1 MLQFFKYVLATMVG
15 IILLQLVALLIFF
28 GVVAAFSSDEKVTVA
43 DNSVLKLD
51 LDKPIVDQAPEDN
64 PFADLGGPF
73 FQATEGVGLLQLKR
87 VLVNAKADPHIK
99 GIYLQAGV
107 PQTGWATLEEVRNA
121 LLDFRKSGKFV
132 YTYGEL
138 MSEKGY
144 YLSSAADRIYLN
156 PAGGVEFNGISAEY
170 QFFKGTLDKLEIKPL
185 IFRVGQYKSAVEP
198 FFRTDMSE
206 ENKAQTRSFLGSI
219 HNHVLGNIAKSRGL
233 TVPYLMGLKDSLK
246 ITSPQSALKYKLVTH
261 LNYYD
266 EFEGDLRKALKINDA
281 DQKVEF
287 IGLDKYDKAEDVVKE
302 EGDRK
307 NRIAVVL
314 TSGEIISGKGG
325 DGQIGSEKVVS
336 ELRRLRKD
344 KAVKAVVLRIDSPG
358 GSALASDVIWREVM
372 KTRESKPVIASMGD
386 YAASGGY
393 YMAMGCNKIVA
404 EPTTVTGSIGIFGVL
419 FNFDNLLKNKLGITS
434 DRVGTNAHAD
444 WPSVTREMTEFEKN
458 VIQQQVN
465 RGYEMFTSK
474 AAQGRKMPV
483 EKLKTLAGGR
493 VWSGAEAKQNGLVD
507 QLGGLDDAIK
517 LAAREAKLKEGGYR
531 VRYPARKTFWQQF
544 MDKTEEETEARAL
557 KTRFG
562 EFAPF
567 VKQFQQIKSLEGLQ
581 ARMPFLT
588 VE

>member
-1 MLQFFKYVLATMVG
+1 MLQFFKYVLATIVG
-15 IILLQLVALLIFF
+15 IILLQLLALLLFF
-28 GVVAAFSSDEKVTVA
+28 GVAAALSSDEKVTVA

-51 LDKPIVDQAPEDN
+51 LDKPIVDQAPDDN
-64 PFADLGGPF
+64 PFADFGGPF
-73 FQATEGVGLLQLKR
+73 FQATEGVGLIQLKR
-87 VLVNAKADPHIK
+87 VLANAKADPHIK
-99 GIYLQAGV
+99 GIYLQAGL
-107 PQTGWATLEEVRNA
+107 PQSGWATLEEVRNA
-121 LLDFRKSGKFV
+121 LLDFRKAGKFV
-132 YTYGEL
+132 YTYGEI

-206 ENKAQTRSFLGSI
+206 ENKAQTRSFLSSI

-246 ITSPQSALKYKLVTH
+246 VTSPQSALKHKLVTH

-266 EFEGDLRKALKINDA
+266 EFESDLRKTLKINDA
-281 DQKVEF
+281 DQKISF
-287 IGLDKYDKAEDVVKE
+287 ITLDKYAKAEEYVKE

-307 NRIAVVL
+307 NRVAVVL
-314 TSGEIISGKGG
+314 TSGDIVSGKGG
-325 DGQIGSEKVVS
+325 DGQIGSDKVAA

-344 KAVKAVVLRIDSPG
+344 KTVKAVVLRIDSPG

-372 KTRESKPVIASMGD
+372 KTRESKPVVASMGD

-393 YMAMGCNKIVA
+393 YMAMGCTKIVA
-404 EPTTVTGSIGIFGVL
+404 EPTTITGSIGIFGVL
-419 FNFDNLLKNKLGITS
+419 FNFQNLLQNKLGITS

-465 RGYEMFTSK
+465 RGYEMFTTK

-483 EKLKTLAGGR
+483 EKLKALAGGR

-517 LAAREAKLKEGGYR
+517 LAAREAKLTEGGYR
-531 VRYPARKTFWQQF
+531 VRYPARKSFWQQF

-557 KTRFG
+557 KAQFG
-562 EFAPF
+562 DFAPY
-567 VKQFQQIKSLEGLQ
+567 VRQFQKLKTMEGLQ
-581 ARMPFLT
+581 ARMPVLT
-588 VE
+588 VD

>member
-1 MLQFFKYVLATMVG
+1 MLQFFKYVLATIVG
-15 IILLQLVALLIFF
+15 IILLQILALLLFF
-28 GVVAAFSSDEKVTVA
+28 GIAAALSSDDKVNVA
-43 DNSVLKLD
+43 ENSVLKLD
-51 LDKPIVDQAPEDN
+51 LDKPIVDQAPEEN
-64 PFADLGGPF
+64 PFEALGGPF
-73 FQATEGVGLLQLKR
+73 AEATSGVGLIQLKK
-87 VLVNAKADPHIK
+87 VLANAKADPNIK
-99 GIYLQAGV
+99 GIYLQSGYPSA
-107 PQTGWATLEEVRNA
+107 GWATLDELRAA

-132 YTYGEL
+132 YNYGEV
-138 MSEKGY
+138 MTEKGY
-144 YLSSAADRIYLN
+144 YLASAADRIYLN

-185 IFRVGQYKSAVEP
+185 IFRVGNYKSAVEP

-206 ENKAQTRSFLGSI
+206 ESKAQTRSFLNSI
-219 HNHVLGNIAKSRGL
+219 HTHVLGNIAQSRGV

-246 ITSPQSALKYKLVTH
+246 ITTPQSALKYKLVTH
-261 LNYYD
+261 VNYYD
-266 EFEGDLRKALKINDA
+266 EFESDLRKTLKINDA
-281 DQKVEF
+281 DKKIEF
-287 IGLDKYDKAEDVVKE
+287 ISFDKYEKAADVVKE

-307 NRIAVVL
+307 NRIAVLL
-314 TSGEIISGKGG
+314 TAGEITSGKGG
-325 DGQIGSEKVVS
+325 DGQIGSDKVAA
-336 ELRRLRKD
+336 ELRKLRKD
-344 KAVKAVVLRIDSPG
+344 KNVKAVVLRIDSPG
-358 GSALASDVIWREVM
+358 GSALASDVIWREVL

-404 EPTTVTGSIGIFGVL
+404 EPTTITGSIGIFGVL
-419 FNFDNLLKNKLGITS
+419 FNFQNLLQNKLGITS

-444 WPSVTREMTEFEKN
+444 WPSVTREMTEFEKA

-465 RGYEMFTSK
+465 RGYEMFTTK

-483 EKLKTLAGGR
+483 EKLKSLAGGR

-531 VRYPARKTFWQQF
+531 VRYPVRKTFWQQF
-544 MDKTEEETEARAL
+544 MDKTEDEAEARTL
-557 KTRFG
+557 KGQFG
-562 EFAPF
+562 EFAPY
-567 VKQFQQIKSLEGLQ
+567 VKQFQQLKSMEGLQ